1 MPVVSFP
8 RSRSLLDQSITNPN
22 IFLTGL
28 SRTDLDASQSTAA
41 QKWAVLSF
49 EVGDHPRTDMPCIRK
64 LIAAFDR
71 LIL

>member
-1 MPVVSFP
+1 MQANQLQLKNGQF
-8 RSRSLLDQSITNPN
+8 
-22 IFLTGL
+22 
-28 SRTDLDASQSTAA
+28 
-41 QKWAVLSF
+41 LSF